1 MVTSKISWMFFICQ
15 VGYMLQ
21 VVTAEE
27 NCTMQPFD
35 NDGMISITP
44 PDAYYQQG
52 SERIYCWMIELP
64 QNSNDFIRIRIA
76 HLLLSTSMGPCFDT
90 FSITEFCGNMSTMV
104 LKGMCFCSGNC
115 MSPST
120 RNVSRGCYFEAR
132 LTKANEGIKQRL
144 QFTVNFS
151 LDTDSSVPS
160 APFSTT
166 NAAISSKS
174 SSHDTDSSVPN
185 APFSTTNAAT
195 SSKSS
200 SHDTDSSVPNAPFS
214 TTNAATSS
222 KSFSHDTNSLVP
234 NTPSST
240 TYTATVSKSFS
251 HDTNSLVSNTPSST
265 RNAANFSKSLK
276 GKQTGPGAKVLVP
289 VLVILIMIL
298 VVALSVAYFI
308 RYYRRRKSGDKVAS
322 NTTFNNAAYSQNDVI
337 TSESHVE
344 SQLSDRNVR
353 TETVNETPEISHS
366 EQLHGDNV
374 EYNPIYVAGN
384 EPNKEGQ
391 VDNVAYQSVDDANQN
406 PHEYTYI
413 DLEGKQEERKN
424 ANQGQTSHVAN
435 VTDGNDSSNPVK
447 PPDESKYYYIEPRIH

>member
-174 SSHDTDSSVPN
+174 SSHDSSVPN

-200 SHDTDSSVPNAPFS
+200 SHESDP
-214 TTNAATSS
+214 
-222 KSFSHDTNSLVP
+222 
-234 NTPSST
+234 
-240 TYTATVSKSFS
+240 
-251 HDTNSLVSNTPSST
+251 LVSNTPSST
-265 RNAANFSKSLK
+265 TYAPNFSKSFK
-276 GKQTGPGAKVLVP
+276 GKQTGPVSKVLVP
-289 VLVILIMIL
+289 VLVTLIMIL
-298 VVALSVAYFI
+298 VVALSVALFI
-308 RYYRRRKSGDKVAS
+308 RYYRRRKSDDKVAS

-353 TETVNETPEISHS
+353 TETVNENPEISHS
-366 EQLHGDNV
+366 ERLQGDNV
-374 EYNPIYVAGN
+374 EYNPLYIAGN

-391 VDNVAYQSVDDANQN
+391 VDNVAYQSVDEANQN

-413 DLEGKQEERKN
+413 DLEGKQEEGKN
-424 ANQGQTSHVAN
+424 ANQGQTSHVTN
-435 VTDGNDSSNPVK
+435 VTDGNASSIPVK